1 MRRKAKIH
9 KVRACCKY
17 GCCVHPGKW
26 EDYYNIVKLKRV
38 DVHKEALLSE

>member
-1 MRRKAKIH
+1 MRRKAKVP

-26 EDYYNIVKLKRV
+26 EDFYNIVKLKQV
-38 DVHKEALLSE
+38 NVQKEFSLYE